1 MAIETVLFGQALA
14 AAEQLPGQR
23 SEGVVEGH
31 LGVQFGARQA
41 QGVAAGVEQAVAA
54 LGLADVA
61 GHQRQFCRQLGG
73 QFQQGFGGAFAQLQ
87 LQLADFFLLLAG
99 DHGAEVQCG
108 FDHHLGLAAAPG
120 DFGVF
125 TSEIGGEQ
133 RLDGLFVDIS
143 QLLWPAL
150 GVEFF
155 QVELGL
161 GQLPLELVALG
172 QAGDALAAGLE
183 GLDHHIAV
191 AAQAQGDLG
200 GGQVALRGV
209 EVLVEQFAALPPGLV
224 ALVQQWVFTQG
235 GEGLAADPQFDF
247 GFFMHCWVIQA
258 RMTGSVLGV
267 QCTGVG

>member
-1 MAIETVLFGQALA
+1 MAQVQGGFDD
-14 AAEQLPGQR
+14 
-23 SEGVVEGH
+23 H
-31 LGVQFGARQA
+31 L
-41 QGVAAGVEQAVAA
+41 
-54 LGLADVA
+54 
-61 GHQRQFCRQLGG
+61 
-73 QFQQGFGGAFAQLQ
+73 AFAS
-87 LQLADFFLLLAG
+87 
-99 DHGAEVQCG
+99 
-108 FDHHLGLAAAPG
+108 APG
-120 DFGVF
+120 DFSAF
-125 TSEIGGEQ
+125 ANEIGGE
-133 RLDGLFVDIS
+133 DGLEGFLV
-143 QLLWPAL
+143 QFGQGFGPAFA
-150 GVEFF
+150 VELF

-161 GQLPLELVALG
+161 GQVPVVFVALG